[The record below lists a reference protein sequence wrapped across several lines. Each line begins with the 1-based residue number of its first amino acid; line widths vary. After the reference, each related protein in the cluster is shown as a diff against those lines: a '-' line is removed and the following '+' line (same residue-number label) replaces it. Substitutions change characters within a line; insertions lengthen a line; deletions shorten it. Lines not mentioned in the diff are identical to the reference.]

1 MNLDLNKN
9 DREVNIQYHENYTL
23 KKEKHEKKNQKKMVK
38 VKKTNQEWS
47 QHADKLKCQAID

>member
-23 KKEKHEKKNQKKMVK
+23 KKEKHEKKIKKKWWKSKEQTKNEANML
-38 VKKTNQEWS
+38 TS
-47 QHADKLKCQAID
+47 